1 MLSPSLFLCFPIHYF
16 FCSYNQ
22 NDKIQHNNDDDDD
35 DDSTLAHL
43 RNAATITD
51 STINSRT
58 HTTALLESASN
69 SSDTVW
75 TKFPPLGSASR
86 LCADAEL
93 CCWCWF

>member
-22 NDKIQHNNDDDDD
+22 NDKIQHNNDDD

-93 CCWCWF
+93 WCWCWF